1 MNLESLIHAQ
11 LDGEITPAQHAEL
24 EARLRA
30 DWQARRLYL
39 ELADQHA
46 RLLHQPAISTGR
58 LHDDPAEIGSFA
70 KTSSIDKRML
80 ANAPT
85 TPPTPWLRRLR
96 SPLALAAIIAFTAA
110 ATLFFSPPTATP
122 ESTANG
128 VAMLSQLLDAE
139 FERAPMQRGDALL
152 PGHLTLTRGL
162 AQLDFFSGAS
172 LLVEGPCALEILSAW
187 EARCLSGRV
196 RIHVPPAAK
205 GFLLHAPDMK
215 LEDLGTEFALNVQGG
230 TSAVHVFE
238 GEVIAHTDQPPAS
251 LKEGMS
257 LGSTSQD
264 FLPVSELQS
273 LVRQR
278 QQSRLHAWQQWSQE
292 TRRDPR
298 LIAYYTFMHE
308 AEDRWERLVPN
319 VAEPDRPAHAGGIVG
334 ARWTEG
340 RWPGK
345 DALEFKR
352 PGDRVRL
359 NLDGTYTAL
368 TLACWVK
375 VDSVDKKYS
384 GLLLTDG
391 YDNGE
396 PHWQIYED
404 GSLMFSLIY
413 RPSAP
418 TQPSEPRGKWN
429 QMYFSP
435 PVFKSD
441 NLGRWHHIAV
451 TYDNQS
457 GEVIQ
462 YFDGT
467 EVSREV
473 HPLHQPSRPL
483 TFGPCEIGNWG
494 LPTENHAFPIRHL
507 NGAIDEFALYS
518 TALSATELRELF
530 TQGKPE

>member
-1 MNLESLIHAQ
+1 MTLESLIHAQ
-11 LDGEITPAQHAEL
+11 LEGDITPAEHAEL

-39 ELADQHA
+39 EMADQHA
-46 RLLHQPAISTGR
+46 RLLHHPAVTTGR
-58 LHDDPAEIGSFA
+58 LHPATPNSQPPPHA
-70 KTSSIDKRML
+70 AMPSR
-80 ANAPT
+80 APR
-85 TPPTPWLRRLR
+85 LRRLR
-96 SPLALAAIIAFTAA
+96 FPLAIAALIAGTTA
-110 ATLFFSPPTATP
+110 ATLFFSKPGAAP
-122 ESTANG
+122 ESTASG
-128 VAMLSQLLDAE
+128 VAVLSQMLDAE
-139 FERAPMQRGDALL
+139 FANTPLQRGDAIP
-152 PGHLTLTRGL
+152 PGRIVLRKGL

-172 LLVEGPCALEILSAW
+172 LFMEGRCELEVLSPW

-196 RIHVPPAAK
+196 RVQVPPAAK
-205 GFLLHAPDMK
+205 GFLVHAPDVK
-215 LEDLGTEFALNVQGG
+215 LEDLGTEFALNVEGD

-251 LKEGMS
+251 LKKGMT
-257 LGSTSQD
+257 LGSTAQD
-264 FLPVSELQS
+264 FLAVNDLPS
-273 LVRQR
+273 LIRQR
-278 QQSRLHAWQQWSQE
+278 QQSRRDAWRRWSQE
-292 TRRDPR
+292 TGRDPR
-298 LIAYYTFMHE
+298 LIAYYTLE
-308 AEDRWERLVPN
+308 RWDDDRWERLVNNFTEPRLPN
-319 VAEPDRPAHAGGIVG
+319 RTGGIVG
-334 ARWTEG
+334 ARWTQG
-340 RWPGK
+340 RWPDK
-345 DALEFKR
+345 EALEFKR
-352 PGDRVRL
+352 PSDRVRL

-404 GSLMFSLIY
+404 GSLMFSLMY
-413 RPSAP
+413 RPREVASA
-418 TQPSEPRGKWN
+418 SEPRGKWN

-462 YFDGT
+462 YFDGV

-473 HPLHQPSRPL
+473 HPLHQPNRPL

-494 LPTENHAFPIRHL
+494 LPTKGHQFPIRNL
-507 NGAIDEFALYS
+507 NGAIDEFALYRV
-518 TALSATELRELF
+518 ALSAAEVRSLHHEGR
-530 TQGKPE
+530 PE